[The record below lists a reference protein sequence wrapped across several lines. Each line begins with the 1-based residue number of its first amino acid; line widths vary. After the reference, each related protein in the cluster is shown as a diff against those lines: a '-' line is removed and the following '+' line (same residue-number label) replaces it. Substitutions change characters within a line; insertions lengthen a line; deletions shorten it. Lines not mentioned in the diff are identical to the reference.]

1 MDMLKIV
8 LFAAL
13 PEEYREFKRRIRPW
27 QQLSRMP
34 FRKYG
39 CTLAEKRLVLVE
51 TGMGKEQLL
60 RCMALAMQ
68 EESPDLIVSFGFAGS
83 LTAALPVGGVA
94 MGADFLYRGKATS
107 SGSELKVH
115 TDVFDGTVRDFC
127 RDHNVTMARILTVD
141 RPLPK
146 HQLNRCSSSGPTLM
160 DMESFFAARFAQEA
174 GVPFFCFRS
183 VSDGLQDE
191 IEYDLDEISW
201 QGKIRIRKVLMLVAK
216 RPHLLK
222 AFYAS
227 WRRSVMAGRE
237 LANVLAQFLNLP
249 AAKLTLIG
257 SDRRYPNKAYST
269 SAAIQRIPPCEA

>member
-1 MDMLKIV
+1 MLKIV

-13 PEEYREFKRRIRPW
+13 PEEYREFKRRTKPW
-27 QQLSRMP
+27 QRLSRRP

-39 CTLAEKRLVLVE
+39 CALAEKRLVLVE
-51 TGMGKEQLL
+51 TGMGRERILQ
-60 RCMALAMQ
+60 CITLAMG

-83 LTAALPVGGVA
+83 LTAALPVGSVA
-94 MGADFLYRGKATS
+94 MGGDFLYRGEAACS
-107 SGSELKVH
+107 SSELKVH
-115 TDVFDGTVRDFC
+115 TDVFDETVRDFC
-127 RDHNVTMARILTVD
+127 REHNVTMARILTVD

-146 HQLNRCSSSGPTLM
+146 HQLNCCNSVPTLM

-227 WRRSVMAGRE
+227 WRRSVVASRE
-237 LANVLAQFLNLP
+237 LASVLAQFLNLP
-249 AAKLTLIG
+249 AAKLKLIG